1 MCNKLPSLH
10 NRVRGTEF
18 VVALLWG
25 VMCALTFP
33 GFALAQGA
41 SWPTKPIR
49 LVIPWPPGGN
59 ADSVG
64 RLLSDR
70 LARTLGQPIVVDNR
84 SGAGGTIGAQA
95 VVLAEPDGYTLL
107 FAAPAELSIAA
118 ATVKTLPYSPMK
130 DLQPISQVMRGP
142 YLLVANMA
150 FPPNTLAEL
159 VAYAKENPGK
169 VNYASF
175 GNNTSNHLY
184 GEMLRSLT
192 GIDTVHVPYKG
203 GPPALADL
211 LGGQVQYMFENV
223 GVMLPLVKAGKLKAI
238 AAMAAQR
245 LPSAPTIPTLA
256 ESGAEMGH
264 GVWLGLLAPAKTP
277 RSIIERLHGEVVL
290 ALNTAELRKA
300 FDERSIQPVG
310 NTPEEFGNLIQSE
323 AAQWR
328 RLVEKIGLRQ

>member
-1 MCNKLPSLH
+1 MTPGYVLF
-10 NRVRGTEF
+10 RT
-18 VVALLWG
+18 LLWS
-25 VMCALTFP
+25 VICALTVP
-33 GFALAQGA
+33 GFAIAQVA
-41 SWPTKPIR
+41 AWPAKPIR

-70 LARTLGQPIVVDNR
+70 LARSLRQPIIVDNR
-84 SGAGGTIGAQA
+84 PGAGGTIGAQA

-118 ATVKTLPYSPMK
+118 ATVRTLPYDPTK

-142 YLLVANMA
+142 YLLVANTA

-159 VAYAKENPGK
+159 VAYAKANPGK

-192 GIDTVHVPYKG
+192 GIDTVHVAYKG

-223 GVMLPLVKAGKLKAI
+223 AVMLPLVKTGKLKAI
-238 AAMAAQR
+238 AAMAPQR
-245 LPSAPTIPTLA
+245 LPGAPAIPTLA
-256 ESGAEMGH
+256 ESGTEMGH

-277 RSIIERLHGEVVL
+277 RPVIERLHGEVVL
-290 ALNTAELRKA
+290 ALNSPELRKA
-300 FDERSIQPVG
+300 FDERGIQPVG
-310 NTPEEFGNLIQSE
+310 NTPEEFAGLIESE
-323 AAQWR
+323 AVQWR
-328 RLVEKIGLRQ
+328 RLAEKIGLKQ